1 MQRINGKKMRP
12 FLQKHPKFMKSLK
25 PQRGIKEQGVL
36 GCRIRCGIDA
46 IAFADATRK
55 CRLDSGAERG
65 WAMEMKT

>member
-12 FLQKHPKFMKSLK
+12 FLQKHPKFIKSLK
-25 PQRGIKEQGVL
+25 PQGVL